1 MRCCIFLEQ
10 NDTIL
15 QQFQLFAAKSWPDL
29 ILQQWAVISA
39 TDRGTNW
46 HRMVEHK
53 SFRLKNL
60 TYMIDST
67 PWLQLA
73 IFFLGDILAHHSAFC
88 HFTDI
93 WAHHSAFCHFSDI
106 WACHSAFSHFSDI
119 WAHHSAFCHFSDI
132 WAHHSA
138 LCHFSDIWPHHSA
151 CCHFSDIWARH
162 LAFCHFSDIWAR
174 HSAFC
179 DFSDIWARH
188 SAFCDFSDIWTRHSA
203 FCHFSW
209 GSNECVRDSSTVKMW
224 SRNAL
229 SSFLQCCRWMT
240 VRKTCMALWSSLS
253 TCGIHF
259 AQTFHSPI
267 CWSGYSKHLLESY
280 WLL

>member
-1 MRCCIFLEQ
+1 MRCCIFLER

-29 ILQQWAVISA
+29 MLQQWAVISA

-53 SFRLKNL
+53 SFRLENL
-60 TYMIDST
+60 MYMIDST

-73 IFFLGDILAHHSAFC
+73 IFFVG
-88 HFTDI
+88 
-93 WAHHSAFCHFSDI
+93 
-106 WACHSAFSHFSDI
+106 DI

-162 LAFCHFSDIWAR
+162 LAFCH
-174 HSAFC
+174 
-179 DFSDIWARH
+179 FSDIWARH